1 MTFFWHWPSGLKLNA
16 DKTEVLYFGS
26 RQNLPKLNLP
36 PMKINENE
44 IIPTTEAR
52 NLGTVFDSRMD
63 MKKQVTQVCK
73 SSHYH
78 IRNIGKIRKYLT
90 DDAVKLLVHAFV
102 TSRIDYCNSLLY
114 GIPLSSIRKLQLVQ
128 NTAARL
134 ITKTRKYDHITGV
147 LQNLHWLPISERIE
161 FKVLLIACKALHDT
175 APPNIFQLPKFNE
188 PSRNLRSKS
197 KLLLEIKPVKSSY
210 GKSAFSNAAAVLWNS
225 LPLDIRQ
232 CDELSCFKTKVKTHL
247 FRKAFLT

>member
-1 MTFFWHWPSGLKLNA
+1 MDNLLKLNT

-26 RQNLPKLNLP
+26 RQNQSKLNFS
-36 PMKINENE
+36 PMKINGNE
-44 IIPTTEAR
+44 IMPTTEAR
-52 NLGTVFDSRMD
+52 NLGTSFDSCMD
-63 MKKQVTQVCK
+63 MKRQVTQVCK
-73 SSHYH
+73 SSYYH

-90 DDAVKLLVHAFV
+90 DDAVKLLVHTFV

-134 ITKTRKYDHITGV
+134 ITKTRKYDHIIGV
-147 LQNLHWLPISERIE
+147 LQNLYWLPISVRIE
-161 FKVLLIACKALHDT
+161 FKVLLIAYKALRDT
-175 APPNIFQLPKFNE
+175 APPYISQLLKFYE

-197 KLLLEIKPVKSSY
+197 KLLVEINPVKSSY
-210 GKSAFSNAAAVLWNS
+210 GKRAFSNAAAVLWNS

-232 CDELSCFKTKVKTHL
+232 CDELSCFKTKLSEDSPVQKSDTL
-247 FRKAFLT
+247 K